1 MKGGDTHATVRELCD
16 SISKKQKDV
25 KAVCCESKN
34 FFKNGSEEQAVNIML
49 KLTERSERVGQ
60 H

>member
-1 MKGGDTHATVRELCD
+1 MQRYVSYASRIAKA
-16 SISKKQKDV
+16 KDV

-34 FFKNGSEEQAVNIML
+34 YFKNGSEKQAVSIML

>member
-1 MKGGDTHATVRELCD
+1 MQRYVTYATRL
-16 SISKKQKDV
+16 V

-34 FFKNGSEEQAVNIML
+34 YFKNGSEEQAINIML

>member
-1 MKGGDTHATVRELCD
+1 MDVGVIHMQRYVNYATRLV
-16 SISKKQKDV
+16 KAKDV